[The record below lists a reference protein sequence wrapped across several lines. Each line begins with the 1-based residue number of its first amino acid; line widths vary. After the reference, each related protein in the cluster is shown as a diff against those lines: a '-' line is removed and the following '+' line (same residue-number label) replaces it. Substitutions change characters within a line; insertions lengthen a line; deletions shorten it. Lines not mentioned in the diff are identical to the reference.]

1 MENEK
6 CKCIEELTTLEEV
19 KIIEHG
25 TDDYAELNNK
35 PQINGHELK
44 AGDNTLDELGIQAK
58 GDYVN
63 TNEITDFIK
72 KDVTDLENY
81 YDKTNID
88 SKIEDFITKAVDDL
102 TNYYKKSET
111 YTQEEV
117 NQRISQI
124 KTGGFKSVDQLPES
138 GEEQFIYLVPAKKS
152 FANNIKD
159 EYIWLTDEQTFEQIG
174 STQLDLEGYVT
185 DESLTQK
192 LQEYVTTTSL
202 EEKLQEYAKTSQIPD
217 TSDFITDAEVDAKL
231 LNKADKSEIPS
242 LENYYT
248 KDETYSSSE
257 VDEKIKEASGTDLS
271 AYLKKEEA
279 SETYLDKTTASQ
291 TYATKGEI
299 PDTKEFITETTAD
312 GKYASKD
319 EIADFITETTV
330 DTKLEDYYTKQ
341 DIDGK
346 GYLTE
351 HQDLTAYMKTADAD
365 LKYATKQ
372 EIPSLD
378 GYAKTEDIAKE
389 YATKT
394 EISDFVTDSQ
404 VDTKLENYLD
414 KTTADSTYAKTTDIQ
429 DFITE
434 ANVDTKLQDYVT
446 NQALEEKHYLTEHQD
461 ISKLATKEEVN
472 LKADKTDLENYY
484 DNTTIDG
491 KLELKADKTYVDT
504 NFAKNSDIAN
514 FIDKDVSDLTNYYN
528 KGEVDSKL
536 TTVYKYKG
544 SVDTYDN
551 LNEKEDTAEQ
561 GDVWNVNDT
570 DKNYAWTGSAWDNL
584 GGTIDLTPYAQKKD
598 LVYSFI
604 NDDNKNVWEL
614 EDGNYV
620 VNVDGNMNIQTGS
633 SVPVGKGTI
642 VTVNTGEDTKKH
654 YFIINSKGSV
664 YYGIVDEEGTAEE
677 NGNYLV
683 ELSKVLEIDNDIE
696 YEVTSD
702 YNPAHK
708 KYVDDTTDSKIET
721 ATQDS
726 FQGLERQLDGEN
738 KAKTTVKARNRA
750 GGTELIVEIDDLDK
764 TSEIAT
770 NSVLGAVKGKDIDD
784 RLKVVESAGYITK
797 EVSDLT
803 NYYDQTTIDS
813 KLDTKQPTGNYA
825 LKTDIPTTTS
835 KLTND
840 SGFITNEVDNLANYD
855 TSTTVDGKI
864 NNALTPYA
872 KTSELPTVGTLDTTS
887 TDSLAESSTESLSGK
902 VKLHK
907 IAKSGSYA
915 DLNNKPTPITSMS
928 QLSND
933 FLMPSTENTEEGALS
948 QSTSMPN
955 KFFYWT
961 ESE

>member
-88 SKIEDFITKAVDDL
+88 SKIEGFITKTVDDL

-117 NQRISQI
+117 NQRISAI

-138 GEEQFIYLVPAKKS
+138 GEENYIYLVPAKKS
-152 FANNIKD
+152 FAQNIKD
-159 EYIWLTDEQTFEQIG
+159 EYIWLTDTQAFEQIG
-174 STQLDLEGYVT
+174 NTQLDLEGYVT
-185 DESLTQK
+185 DDSLTQK
-192 LQEYVTTTSL
+192 LQEYVTNTAL
-202 EEKLQEYAKTSQIPD
+202 EEKLQEYAKASQIPD
-217 TSDFITDAEVDAKL
+217 TSEFITDAEVDAKL

-242 LENYYT
+242 LDNYYT

-257 VDEKIKEASGTDLS
+257 VDEKIKEASGADLS

-319 EIADFITETTV
+319 EIADFITDSEV
-330 DTKLEDYYTKQ
+330 DTKLEDYVTNQALEEKH
-341 DIDGK
+341 
-346 GYLTE
+346 YLTK
-351 HQDLTAYMKTADAD
+351 HQDLTDYMKTADAD

-372 EIPSLD
+372 EIP
-378 GYAKTEDIAKE
+378 
-389 YATKT
+389 
-394 EISDFVTDSQ
+394 
-404 VDTKLENYLD
+404 DTK
-414 KTTADSTYAKTTDIQ
+414 S
-429 DFITE
+429 FITKDV
-434 ANVDTKLQDYVT
+434 AD
-446 NQALEEKHYLTEHQD
+446 LT
-461 ISKLATKEEVN
+461 
-472 LKADKTDLENYY
+472 NYY
-484 DNTTIDG
+484 DKDTMDG

-551 LNEKEDTAEQ
+551 LSEKEDTAEQ

-642 VTVNTGEDTKKH
+642 VTISTGEDTKKH

-726 FQGLERQLDGEN
+726 FQGLERQLDGKN

-803 NYYDQTTIDS
+803 NYYDQSTVDS
-813 KLDTKQPTGNYA
+813 KLDEKQAVGDYA
-825 LKTDIPTTTS
+825 LK
-835 KLTND
+835 
-840 SGFITNEVDNLANYD
+840 
-855 TSTTVDGKI
+855 
-864 NNALTPYA
+864 
-872 KTSELPTVGTLDTTS
+872 SELPTIGTLDTTS
-887 TDSLAESSTESLSGK
+887 TDILTESSTESLSGK

-933 FLMPSTENTEEGALS
+933 FLMPSTANTEEGALS

-961 ESE
+961 QEEE